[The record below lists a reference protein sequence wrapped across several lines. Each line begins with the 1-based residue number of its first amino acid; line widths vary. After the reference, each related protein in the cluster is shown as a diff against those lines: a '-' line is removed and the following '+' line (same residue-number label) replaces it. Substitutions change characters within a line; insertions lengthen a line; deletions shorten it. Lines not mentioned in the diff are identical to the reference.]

1 MTIVAGRPSLTT
13 VTELSESDL
22 ADLRAAL
29 RGVLERESSEDR
41 VRTTMATDTGV
52 DSELWSQLVSDFDL
66 PSLTAQE
73 EHGGVGAGWA
83 AQRVVLEE
91 LGAALAC
98 VPALSVLGLA
108 IPALVASADSAAI
121 EDLLPDLL
129 SGKRIATAAL
139 LGPDPVAACAVT
151 ATRDSDSSDAWT
163 LSGTIAHVLDAA
175 VADAVLALARHDGG
189 LALFA
194 IDTHDNDTHDTNTQA
209 HGVTVTA
216 RRTSDLTRRVAS
228 ITLDAAPARLVG
240 GLDQGAAIA
249 AAVRPQALLAL
260 ACEQT
265 GGAQAALDQAVAY
278 AGQRQQFGRAIGS
291 FQAVKHKLADVL
303 IAVEESRSATWAT
316 ARALDAADS
325 GTGTDSGSD
334 ATLFALATAAVCSTA
349 YVKAASDNVQVHGG
363 IGYTWEHGAHLHV
376 KRSRGSAV
384 LFGTPAEHRQ
394 ALSRLLPLL
403 QDPATTAP
411 TSIPSA
417 VDADRTPV
425 TEGASR

>member
-1 MTIVAGRPSLTT
+1 
-13 VTELSESDL
+13 
-22 ADLRAAL
+22 
-29 RGVLERESSEDR
+29 
-41 VRTTMATDTGV
+41 
-52 DSELWSQLVSDFDL
+52 
-66 PSLTAQE
+66 
-73 EHGGVGAGWA
+73 
-83 AQRVVLEE
+83 
-91 LGAALAC
+91 
-98 VPALSVLGLA
+98 
-108 IPALVASADSAAI
+108 
-121 EDLLPDLL
+121 LPDLL
-129 SGKRIATAAL
+129 SGKRVATAAL

-151 ATRDSDSSDAWT
+151 ATRDGDSGDDWT

-175 VADAVLALARHDGG
+175 VADTVLALASHEGG

-194 IDTHDNDTHDTNTQA
+194 IDTHDTQA

-228 ITLDAAPARLVG
+228 ITLDTAPARLVG
-240 GLDQGAAIA
+240 GLGQGAAIA
-249 AAVRPQALLAL
+249 DAVRPQALLAL

-316 ARALDAADS
+316 ARALDAAD
-325 GTGTDSGSD
+325 TEAHAETKTDGGSD
-334 ATLFALATAAVCSTA
+334 AALFALATAAVCSTA

>member
-1 MTIVAGRPSLTT
+1 M
-13 VTELSESDL
+13 TELSESDL

-29 RGVLERESSEDR
+29 RGVLERDSSEDR
-41 VRTTMATDTGV
+41 IRATMATDTGV
-52 DSELWSQLVSDFDL
+52 DRDLWSALVSDFDL
-66 PSLTAQE
+66 PSLAAPE
-73 EHGGVGAGWA
+73 EHGGVGAVWA

-98 VPALSVLGLA
+98 VPTLSVLGLA
-108 IPALVASADSAAI
+108 IPALVASGDSSAI

-139 LGPDPVAACAVT
+139 LGTDPVAACALT
-151 ATRDSDSSDAWT
+151 ASRNGDGGCRDSWT

-175 VADAVLALARHDGG
+175 VADTVLALARHDGG

-194 IDTHDNDTHDTNTQA
+194 IHTRDIDNQA
-209 HGVTVTA
+209 HGFTVTT

-228 ITLDAAPARLVG
+228 IMLDAAPARLVG

-249 AAVRPQALLAL
+249 DAVRPRALLAL

-316 ARALDAADS
+316 ARALDAADTS
-325 GTGTDSGSD
+325 AGTDSD
-334 ATLFALATAAVCSTA
+334 AALFALATAAVCGTA

-384 LFGTPAEHRQ
+384 LFGTPAEHRR

-403 QDPATTAP
+403 QDNP
-411 TSIPSA
+411 TSPSPSA
-417 VDADRTPV
+417 ADADRTPV
-425 TEGASR
+425 AEGASR